1 MKTLRLSLFWLM
13 ILMTIFSF
21 AQSNLVERGS
31 RTLSTLTRKAPYLIY
46 TGNNTEIQILWQLTS
61 TDTCTIEWGT
71 DTLYILGSVETTEYG
86 NSHQH
91 TYTITNLEPGT
102 KYYYR
107 VTGNGEIH
115 TGSFR
120 SAPPDNANAIKFMAY
135 GDTRSHPNI
144 HDQVA
149 AAMLATFNGNEDFQ
163 SIILL
168 TGDLVNNGN
177 SESDWDNQFFNPS
190 YPNIQAM
197 LANVPC
203 QAAMGNHEGSGQLFV
218 KYFPYPFT
226 GGRYWSYDYGPAH
239 FVVVDQYT
247 SYSPGSAQL
256 QWIENDLAS
265 TTKPWK
271 FLYLHEPAWSA
282 GGHGNNTGVQNY
294 IQPLC
299 EQYGVSILF
308 AGHNHYYARAV
319 VNDVQHVTTGGGGA
333 PLYSP
338 NNNYPNVVA
347 TSMAYHYCKVEIDS
361 SSLQFTAVKPD
372 AAVIDEFTVNI
383 VGIESAN
390 ADMSPGE
397 FALYPAYPNPF
408 NPAATIRY
416 DLAEASQVVL
426 NIYNILG
433 REVRTLVNEKQ
444 TAGEKSVVWDSRDSA
459 GKVVSSG
466 VYIYRIQA
474 GDYVQSRKM
483 VLLR

>member
-1 MKTLRLSLFWLM
+1 
-13 ILMTIFSF
+13 
-21 AQSNLVERGS
+21 
-31 RTLSTLTRKAPYLIY
+31 
-46 TGNNTEIQILWQLTS
+46 
-61 TDTCTIEWGT
+61 
-71 DTLYILGSVETTEYG
+71 
-86 NSHQH
+86 
-91 TYTITNLEPGT
+91 
-102 KYYYR
+102 
-107 VTGNGEIH
+107 
-115 TGSFR
+115 
-120 SAPPDNANAIKFMAY
+120 MAY
-135 GDTRSHPNI
+135 GDTRSNPNI

-190 YPNIQAM
+190 YPNIKAM
-197 LANVPC
+197 LANVPY
-203 QAAMGNHEGSGQLFV
+203 QAVIGNHEGSGQLFV
-218 KYFPYPFT
+218 KYFPYPFI

-247 SYSPGSAQL
+247 SYSSGSAQL

-271 FLYLHEPAWSA
+271 FLYLHEPGWSA
-282 GGHGNNTGVQNY
+282 GGHSNNTSVQNH

-333 PLYSP
+333 PLYPP
-338 NNNYPNVVA
+338 NNNYPNIVT
-347 TSMAYHYCKVEIDS
+347 TSMAYHYCKVEIDGS
-361 SSLQFTAVKPD
+361 FLHFTAVKPD
-372 AAVIDEFTVNI
+372 ATVIDEFTVSI
-383 VGIESAN
+383 VGIEPAN

-397 FALYPAYPNPF
+397 FVLYPAYPNPF
-408 NPAATIRY
+408 NPATTIRY

-426 NIYNILG
+426 KIYNILG
-433 REVRTLVNEKQ
+433 QEVRTLVNEKQ
-444 TAGEKSVVWDSRDSA
+444 TAGKKSVVWDSRDSA

-466 VYIYRIQA
+466 VYIYRIQV